1 MPPMTDAPS
10 SPAPTGRSQV
20 LRAAQIVSV
29 AFILSRLLGLL
40 RDIVI
45 ANAFGAT
52 DVAINA
58 YRLANR
64 FPETLFFI
72 VAGGALSSAFIP
84 VFSGYFARDDA
95 AGGWRLFSIVLNLV
109 LIVLM
114 ITSAIVAIFAE
125 PFLLIYLPDL
135 AEEPAL
141 MAETVVL
148 LRILL
153 LSTVIFG
160 ASGIVMA
167 ALNARQHFLLP
178 ALAPSIYN
186 VGIIAGALVAPLG
199 LGIRALAWGAVAGA
213 AGHLLVQLPGLRRH
227 RAVYSPA
234 LTLRYPG
241 VRQVLRLMAPRV
253 LGLSFSQINNLL
265 IPVLAQ
271 SLFVVAA
278 VDYAWRIVL
287 MPHGILGQAMGIAA
301 FPTFATLAAQMDLP
315 QMRRI
320 LVETLRLILFL
331 ALPTTALMMALSMPL
346 VTLAF
351 ERGAFSATD
360 TELVAWALLWY
371 APGLVGLA
379 GLEVVSRAF
388 YALEDTVTPLLAGGA
403 QLAAMV
409 ILALFFSRWLF
420 PRLGWDGT
428 GGLALGISLSNLLET
443 TFLLWL
449 LGRRLQGIEGGA
461 LWSGTWRMVLAA
473 ALMAGTAVGVA
484 SLVPGSLWQLLLGA
498 LSGGVVYLLVVW
510 LLRVDELLQLWAYA
524 RRRTGR
530 AA

>member
-135 AEEPAL
+135 AEEPTL

-253 LGLSFSQINNLL
+253 LG
-265 IPVLAQ
+265 PA
-271 SLFVVAA
+271 
-278 VDYAWRIVL
+278 
-287 MPHGILGQAMGIAA
+287 
-301 FPTFATLAAQMDLP
+301 
-315 QMRRI
+315 
-320 LVETLRLILFL
+320 
-331 ALPTTALMMALSMPL
+331 
-346 VTLAF
+346 
-351 ERGAFSATD
+351 SARSITC
-360 TELVAWALLWY
+360 
-371 APGLVGLA
+371 
-379 GLEVVSRAF
+379 
-388 YALEDTVTPLLAGGA
+388 
-403 QLAAMV
+403 
-409 ILALFFSRWLF
+409 
-420 PRLGWDGT
+420 
-428 GGLALGISLSNLLET
+428 
-443 TFLLWL
+443 
-449 LGRRLQGIEGGA
+449 
-461 LWSGTWRMVLAA
+461 
-473 ALMAGTAVGVA
+473 
-484 SLVPGSLWQLLLGA
+484 
-498 LSGGVVYLLVVW
+498 
-510 LLRVDELLQLWAYA
+510 
-524 RRRTGR
+524 
-530 AA
+530 